1 MPENVRLVIWDLDET
16 FWEGT
21 LSEEGITRYIDKNH
35 ETVIELARRG
45 IMSSICSKNDFE
57 TVKTILTERG
67 LWDYFVFPS
76 IDWMPK
82 AARIHQ
88 IVENFQL
95 RTASVMFIDDNHG
108 NRAEVQARFPDLQI
122 EDETFVSR
130 MLSDSRFAGKNDAEL
145 SRLKQY
151 KVLEQKASD
160 KSLTGGDNASFLRQ
174 SGIIVEIEH
183 DVEKYIDRAVEL
195 VNRTNQLNF
204 TKNRLPD
211 DPEQAL
217 AEMRRQIT
225 DLPYARTV
233 GLVKVRDN
241 YGDYGICGFYL
252 CEQIHE
258 WFVLKHF
265 CFSCRILGMGVE
277 HWLYDKIGR
286 PYLGIVGEVLSDPH
300 DDIGVD
306 WINNTS
312 TPQQDSRTS
321 AAFSSVR
328 DIYLRGGCDL
338 DAVGHYLRYVAKN
351 IVSDTNIVRD
361 ENLIRRDSLTNIVS
375 GLRSL
380 SPEQTELVT
389 RLGFDPAVFHAD
401 FLRQA
406 GPGDVILLSLA
417 ADVTVT
423 SYQSVDDPS
432 FILLMQIR
440 GIFHDL
446 VSEDAAVIRESM
458 RHVNWDEELQEKWW
472 SRVGFLRNHFH
483 SFGIHAGYYDD
494 LLKTMLGRLHEET
507 MMVIIMPSLK
517 FRDNSGQIVI
527 NERAAIIRDSLTRL
541 CGGLQNVRLVDI
553 MDTVDDDNDFVDGD
567 HVKRQAYFRL
577 YQLVEGAIA
586 AMIESFGTPALEVT
600 SAETI
605 AAQAADGPAP
615 SPARAAGGP
624 VLRAPSA
631 EEHPLLVRISR
642 QLGRMF
648 SSN

>member
-1 MPENVRLVIWDLDET
+1 MTENVRLVIWDLDET

-21 LSEEGITRYIDKNH
+21 LSEEGITRYIDENH

-57 TVKTILTERG
+57 TVKKVLVEKDV
-67 LWDYFVFPS
+67 WNYFVFPS
-76 IDWMPK
+76 IDWLPK
-82 AARIHQ
+82 AARIGQ

-130 MLSDSRFAGKNDAEL
+130 MLSDSRFSGKNDAEL
-145 SRLKQY
+145 ARLKQY

-160 KSLTGGDNASFLRQ
+160 KSLTSGDNASFLRQ

-204 TKNRLPD
+204 TKSRLPD

-277 HWLYDKIGR
+277 HWLYNKIGR

-306 WINNTS
+306 WINNISTS
-312 TPQQDSRTS
+312 QQNSQTS

-328 DIYLRGGCDL
+328 NIYLRGGCDL
-338 DAVGHYLRYVAKN
+338 DAVGHYLRYVAKS

-375 GLRSL
+375 GLRGL
-380 SPEQTELVT
+380 SPKQAELVAQ
-389 RLGFDPAVFHAD
+389 LGFNPAVFHAD

-417 ADVTVT
+417 ADATVT
-423 SYQSVDDPS
+423 SYQFVEDPS

-446 VSEDAAVIRESM
+446 ANDDATAIRESM
-458 RHVNWDEELQEKWW
+458 RHVNWDDELQEKWW
-472 SRVGFLRNHFH
+472 ARVEFLRDHFC
-483 SFGIHAGYYDD
+483 SFRIDTGYYTS
-494 LLKTMLGRLHEET
+494 LLETMLGSLRKEA
-507 MMVIIMPSLK
+507 MMVIIMPALK
-517 FRDNSGQIVI
+517 FRNNSGQVVV
-527 NERAAIIRDSLTRL
+527 NEQASIIRDSLTRL
-541 CGGLQNVRLVDI
+541 CDGLRNVRLIDI
-553 MDTVDDDNDFVDGD
+553 MDTVDGDNDFVDGD
-567 HVKRQAYFRL
+567 HVKRQSYFRL
-577 YQLVEGAIA
+577 YQLAEGAIA
-586 AMIESFGTPALEVT
+586 EMIASSPSAVEADTMVSVKEHAS
-600 SAETI
+600 SAE
-605 AAQAADGPAP
+605 
-615 SPARAAGGP
+615 P
-624 VLRAPSA
+624 VAVQTLVSRSA
-631 EEHPLLVRISR
+631 EKATLLTRI
-642 QLGRMF
+642 GRKMSQMF